1 MTQTTDTTSAAN
13 DAMNVGRRSAGM
25 APRAYEEL
33 KSRIFTAIWDELDAF
48 EEEIESTEQMP
59 LDKIMPIL
67 RRIGAFGLI
76 VPQKYGGAG
85 MSMRQYIPIL
95 AEFAKIHGSF
105 RVLVH
110 VHNSF
115 AHAIS
120 EIADEHQKAD
130 VLPGAAVGE
139 KSIAFALTEPDHGTG
154 ADLGTTAVRA
164 GDRDD
169 ADYVINGRKHLI
181 TNSQIAS
188 HFIVFAKTRADQV
201 SAFLVPRDTPGLT
214 IEAMPET
221 MGCKG
226 GEHGELTFTDVQ
238 VPASARIGEEGEGVR
253 NLEQALHISRVFIAA
268 ASWGTAVRCLDL
280 SQKRAAERVTFG
292 KAIEQR
298 QAVQRYLAEMAIDV
312 KALGLMLADV
322 ARRADRGEPIAAES
336 SMVKQFGLEAVGRV
350 TDRALLVHGGVGYT
364 RRFPIERLYR
374 DARLNWLEEGTPTI
388 QYLVVA
394 SELRHGY
401 EIADPFSEQD

>member
-1 MTQTTDTTSAAN
+1 MVSMTLTAQTRSMDAA
-13 DAMNVGRRSAGM
+13 RTHAGM
-25 APRAYEEL
+25 DPRAYDAL
-33 KSRIFTAIWDELDAF
+33 RRRIQVAIWDELDAF
-48 EEEIESTEQMP
+48 EEEIESTEQLP
-59 LDKIMPIL
+59 LDRVMPIL
-67 RRIGAFGLI
+67 ERIGAFGLI
-76 VPQKYGGAG
+76 VPREYGGSG
-85 MSMRQYIPIL
+85 MSMSQYLPII

-115 AHAIS
+115 AHALS
-120 EIADEHQKAD
+120 EIASDEQKSA
-130 VLPGAAVGE
+130 VLPDAAVGRR
-139 KSIAFALTEPDHGTG
+139 SIAFALTEPDHGTG
-154 ADLGTTAVRA
+154 ADLGSTATRE
-164 GDRDD
+164 GD
-169 ADYVINGRKHLI
+169 DYVITGRKHLI
-181 TNSQIAS
+181 TNSQIATE
-188 HFIVFAKTRADQV
+188 FIVFAKTGPAQV

-226 GEHGELTFTDVQ
+226 GEHGELTFDRVR

-268 ASWGTAVRCLDL
+268 SSWGTALRSLEL
-280 SQKRAAERVTFG
+280 SRARAAERVTFG
-292 KAIEQR
+292 RPIEDR

-312 KALGLMLADV
+312 QALGLMLADV
-322 ARRADRGEPIAAES
+322 GRKADRGEPIAVES

-364 RRFPIERLYR
+364 RRYPIERLYR

-388 QYLVVA
+388 QYLVIA
-394 SELRHGY
+394 GGLRAGY
-401 EIADPFSEQD
+401 ELDDPFAFLTDGLAEA